1 MSATEGTCAAVA
13 TTTTPTLKG
22 FFSLPRE
29 LRDEIYDI
37 VQQHEVEAE
46 LGQLL
51 FRFRG
56 PPINTQLINRRFTNE
71 FNMRTLPTNCSQL
84 SVTHKPGHSAWK
96 PYRQPCCLPKLPVLM
111 QNMPFTRLE
120 FKFDVSDEY
129 QGFGDIRLDY
139 HRFEWWIEILIENE
153 PRGPCLLGPSGGHEI
168 HLQLSFQY
176 ISNLEQVP
184 DFISHHIHEVYKNL
198 FASISLVLQGIPK
211 QTPTMER
218 LGLYVYSEKP
228 QTLSVWSKAT
238 GWQVEEVVSKQAQ
251 IESLSNLDPFE
262 P

>member
-13 TTTTPTLKG
+13 TTANPTLKG

-37 VQQHEVEAE
+37 IHQHEVEAE
-46 LGQLL
+46 LGELI
-51 FRFRG
+51 FRFRC
-56 PPINTQLINRRFTNE
+56 PPTNTRLINRRFTNE
-71 FNMRTLPTNCSQL
+71 FNMRTLPDNCPQL
-84 SVTHKPGHSAWK
+84 SVTHKPTCPYWSTCEQ
-96 PYRQPCCLPKLPVLM
+96 PYRLPKLPVIM
-111 QNMPFTRLE
+111 QNVPLTQLE
-120 FKFDVSDEY
+120 FKFEAKDEYREFNDVSLYFHEY
-129 QGFGDIRLDY
+129 TC
-139 HRFEWWIEILIENE
+139 WIAELVSCDQ
-153 PRGPCLLGPSGGHEI
+153 CLLSPSGGHEL

-176 ISNLEQVP
+176 ISNLERFTDHLSRLP
-184 DFISHHIHEVYKNL
+184 RYYDIFDS
-198 FASISLVLQGIPK
+198 FSLVLHGTPRP
-211 QTPTMER
+211 TPTMEK
-218 LGLYVYSEKP
+218 LGLYLYSEKP